1 MKACEAIGKA
11 IARKKA
17 FHSVVVRSTIVPG
30 TMDKVCIPAL
40 EAATGLIAGKDFGV
54 GYYPEFLRESTAI
67 EDYYDPGLIVFGAI
81 DETTD
86 KILHEINAGLPC
98 VCHSVPLATAEMI
111 KYTSNSWRASR

>member
-1 MKACEAIGKA
+1 MKACEAIAEA
-11 IARKKA
+11 IGRKKA

-40 EAATGLIAGKDFGV
+40 EAASGLIAGKDFGV

-81 DETTD
+81 DETRTRS
-86 KILHEINAGLPC
+86 C
-98 VCHSVPLATAEMI
+98 MRST
-111 KYTSNSWRASR
+111 RASPASAIRCRSQLPR